1 VRWTLCF
8 FWCFSFSS
16 EISWHDTQNVAY
28 SVRTWRANPKDHRSL
43 LFGSPIYSF
52 EPCSIYLKFTCSK
65 VYPKWKVRRRALNY
79 KKTLYAVLLP
89 RNPISSLNLYAQV
102 TRIIYHPTALR
113 RVQISPKTSTNI
125 TRYLYF
131 RGPVRQVFSRRGSDK
146 LDWSYQKMADNL
158 NYFSDDEESEWL
170 VNIDRSL

>member
-1 VRWTLCF
+1 MRWTLCF

-16 EISWHDTQNVAY
+16 EISWHDTHKVAY
-28 SVRTWRANPKDHRSL
+28 GVRTWWANPNDHRSL

-52 EPCSIYLKFTCSK
+52 EPCSIYLKFTCCK

-79 KKTLYAVLLP
+79 KETLYPVLLP
-89 RNPISSLNLYAQV
+89 KNFISSLNLYAQV
-102 TRIIYHPTALR
+102 IRIIILLHFAEYKYRPK
-113 RVQISPKTSTNI
+113 RVQISRDTCTSED
-125 TRYLYF
+125 RLD
-131 RGPVRQVFSRRGSDK
+131 RFSRDK

-170 VNIDRSL
+170 VNIYRSLFKQ